1 MCCLDM
7 TNLKLV
13 IFPPQEKL
21 RAILQASNYKAMK
34 DYTSKEHT
42 EIVDLSKDAKMLSMS
57 SDEQFMRYYVEGLFK

>member
-1 MCCLDM
+1 
-7 TNLKLV
+7 
-13 IFPPQEKL
+13 
-21 RAILQASNYKAMK
+21 MK